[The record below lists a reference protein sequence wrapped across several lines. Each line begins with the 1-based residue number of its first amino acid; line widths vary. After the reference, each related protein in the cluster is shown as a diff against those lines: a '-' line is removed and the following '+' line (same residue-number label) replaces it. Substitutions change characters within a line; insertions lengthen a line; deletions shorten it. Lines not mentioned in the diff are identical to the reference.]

1 MQEFDHIEA
10 IWAAHQVDIRV
21 SADEM
26 LKQAKKEVGG
36 IRRREMLNIMGMM
49 GMTLLFFG
57 LWALWLVFDFY
68 SVLTHIGISIITLS
82 IMVFTVI
89 LYNNHK
95 IISKTDFTANPIE
108 FLNNLKKYQL
118 NHYALYRKLYW
129 FYVFALSLGTAFSYW
144 EILAGL
150 NRWIQGAA
158 IFFSFGWFVFCST
171 LLRKAIIKR
180 NKERITLLIEK
191 FNRISEQFNKH

>member
-10 IWAAHQVDIRV
+10 IWAAHQVDIRI

-36 IRRREMLNIMGMM
+36 IRRREMLNII
-49 GMTLLFFG
+49 GMTVSFFG
-57 LWALWLVFDFY
+57 LSVFWFVFDFY
-68 SVLTHIGISIITLS
+68 SVLTHIGMSIIILS

-118 NHYALYRKLYW
+118 NHYALYRNFYW
-129 FYVFALSLGTAFSYW
+129 FYVFALSLGMAFSYW
-144 EILAGL
+144 EILDGL
-150 NRWIQGAA
+150 NRWVQGAA
-158 IFFSFGWFVFCST
+158 IFFSFVWIVFCST

-180 NKERITLLIEK
+180 NKERMTLLIEK
-191 FNRISEQFNKH
+191 FTRISEQFNKH